1 VQLCFTAGVLN
12 PWRLQLLVDLQ
23 EHGTVRA
30 VAQRA
35 VLSPSAV
42 SQQLAVLER
51 ETGTDLVERSGRRVR
66 LTAAGELLADRARD
80 VLARMHQVEAEL
92 RGLGDRPSG
101 TVRLAVFQSA
111 VHALAVPAAEAVAAR
126 HPGVEVVVLELE
138 PHESMPA
145 LRRGEVEVIVTTTD
159 LAGTELGP
167 AVDLLP
173 LGTDEVVAVL
183 PVGHPAAAAQRLDLA
198 ACAQERWTLDLPG
211 SYMSDLTTR
220 RCRDAGF
227 EPHVVCRL
235 SNYLIALQHVE
246 AGRSVAL
253 LPSLAVDARFDVV
266 TRPLDPP
273 SVRRIV
279 AAVRRPAATQPAV
292 RAVLDELRAAALG

>member
-1 VQLCFTAGVLN
+1 MLN
-12 PWRLQLLVDLQ
+12 PWRLRLLVDLQ
-23 EHGTVRA
+23 ELGTVRA
-30 VAQRA
+30 VAGRA
-35 VLSPSAV
+35 HLSPSAV

-51 ETGTDLVERSGRRVR
+51 ETATELVEREGRRVR
-66 LTAAGELLADRARD
+66 LTPAGQLLADRSRD
-80 VLARMHQVEAEL
+80 VLHRLDQLAA
-92 RGLGDRPSG
+92 GTGDAPSG

-111 VHALAVPAAEAVAAR
+111 VHALAVPTAEAVAVD
-126 HPGVEVVVLELE
+126 HPAVEVQVLELE

-145 LRRGEVEVIVTTTD
+145 LRRGDVDVIVTTTD

-183 PVGHPAAAAQRLDLA
+183 PPGHPAADADRLDLA
-198 ACAQERWTLDLPG
+198 ACAGERWTLDVPG
-211 SYMSDLTTR
+211 SYMSELSTR

-235 SNYLIALQHVE
+235 QNYLIALQHVE

-273 SVRRIV
+273 SVRRVV
-279 AAVRRPAATQPAV
+279 AAVRRPSAAQPAV
-292 RAVLDELRAAALG
+292 RVVLDQLRTSAAPVLG

>member
-1 VQLCFTAGVLN
+1 MLN
-12 PWRLQLLVDLQ
+12 PWRLKLLVDLQ
-23 EHGTVRA
+23 ELGTVRA
-30 VAQRA
+30 VAGRA
-35 VLSPSAV
+35 HLSPSAV

-51 ETGTDLVERSGRRVR
+51 ETGTDLLEREGRRVR
-66 LTAAGELLADRARD
+66 LTPAGQLLAARSRD
-80 VLARMHQVEAEL
+80 VLHRLEQLSA
-92 RGLGDRPSG
+92 GDRDAPSG
-101 TVRLAVFQSA
+101 TVQLAVFQSA
-111 VHALAVPAAEAVAAR
+111 VHALAVPAAEAVAAA
-126 HPGVEVVVLELE
+126 HPAVEVVVLELE

-145 LRRGEVEVIVTTTD
+145 LRRGDVDVIVTTTD

-183 PVGHPAAAAQRLDLA
+183 PPGHPAAAAERLDLA
-198 ACAQERWTLDLPG
+198 SCAGERWTLDVPG
-211 SYMSDLTTR
+211 SYMSELVTR

-235 SNYLIALQHVE
+235 QNYLVALQHVE

-253 LPSLAVDARFDVV
+253 LPSLAVDTRFDVL

-273 SVRRIV
+273 SVRRVV
-279 AAVRRPAATQPAV
+279 AALRRPSAAQPAV
-292 RAVLDELRAAALG
+292 RVVLDQLRTTAAPVLG

>member
-1 VQLCFTAGVLN
+1 MLN

-23 EHGTVRA
+23 ELGTVRA
-30 VAQRA
+30 VAGRA
-35 VLSPSAV
+35 HLSPSAV

-51 ETGTDLVERSGRRVR
+51 ETGAALVEREGRRVR
-66 LTAAGELLADRARD
+66 LTPAGQLLADRSRD
-80 VLARMHQVEAEL
+80 VLHRLEQLSA
-92 RGLGDRPSG
+92 GTGDAPSG

-111 VHALAVPAAEAVAAR
+111 VHALAVPAAEAVAAA
-126 HPGVEVVVLELE
+126 HPAVEVVVLELE

-145 LRRGEVEVIVTTTD
+145 LRRGDVDVIVTTTD

-183 PVGHPAAAAQRLDLA
+183 PPGHPAAAAERLDLA
-198 ACAQERWTLDLPG
+198 ACAGERWTLDVPG
-211 SYMSDLTTR
+211 SYMSELTTR

-235 SNYLIALQHVE
+235 QNYLLALQHVA

-253 LPSLAVDARFDVV
+253 LPSLAVDARSDVV

-273 SVRRIV
+273 SVRRVV
-279 AAVRRPAATQPAV
+279 AAVRRPSAAQPAV
-292 RAVLDELRAAALG
+292 RAVLDQLRTTAGVGLRHR